1 MPKRNA
7 IVITGT
13 PGVGKTTVARGL
25 ASKLGL
31 RLIEL
36 NTLAREGGAIGG
48 RDPKR
53 GSLIIKPRRVRALLR
68 RALEGEEGTVIIE
81 GHYGEVVPEELVRAA
96 VVIRLNPLVLRGR
109 LRERGY
115 DEVKVGENVEAEL
128 IDVCLSKAV
137 DAFGERV
144 REVDATGCS
153 EEELEEEVWK
163 AASGEGGLPPG
174 SIDWA
179 SKLEGRDLEEALR
192 G

>member
-1 MPKRNA
+1 MRNA

-13 PGVGKTTVARGL
+13 PGVGKTTVARRL

-48 RDPKR
+48 RDPER
-53 GSLIIKPRRVRALLR
+53 GSLIIKPRKVRALLR
-68 RALEGEEGTVIIE
+68 RALEGEAGTVIVE
-81 GHYGEVVPEELVRAA
+81 GHYGEVVPKEFVKTA

-109 LRERGY
+109 LLERGY
-115 DEVKVGENVEAEL
+115 DEAKVRENVEAEL
-128 IDVCLSKAV
+128 IDFCLSKAV
-137 DAFGERV
+137 GAFGKRV
-144 REVDATGCS
+144 REVDATGSS
-153 EEELEEEVWK
+153 EQELEEEVWR

-174 SIDWA
+174 DIDWA
-179 SKLEGRDLEEALR
+179 SKLGGRDLEEALQ